1 MRIQMRLITLACVL
15 ALACPTAALAQ
26 SSQEAY
32 GGDNSPVA
40 ALDEGSGGG
49 GTGGGSDPGLPF
61 TGGDL
66 GALAGAGGLMLGLGL
81 GMRRLTRRPA

>member
-26 SSQEAY
+26 SGQEAY
-32 GGDNSPVA
+32 GGDNSAVA
-40 ALDEGSGGG
+40 ALGEGGNGGD
-49 GTGGGSDPGLPF
+49 GGGSDSGLPF

-66 GALAGAGGLMLGLGL
+66 GALAGAGGLMLALGL